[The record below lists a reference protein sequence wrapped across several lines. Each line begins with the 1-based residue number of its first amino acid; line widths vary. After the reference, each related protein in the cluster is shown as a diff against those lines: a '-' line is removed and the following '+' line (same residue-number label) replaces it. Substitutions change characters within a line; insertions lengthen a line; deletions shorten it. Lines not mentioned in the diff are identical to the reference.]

1 MSQNTPDLSVGV
13 SRTKK
18 GFRTMRI
25 FPLNISLSLGLGL
38 ALNLISYPAQAVV
51 FPDGRVS
58 FDKSPVL
65 IDAMTTFNSI
75 YVWGATYYF
84 TINLPDSA
92 GEPLQKLVISQR
104 QAPETIDFYV
114 NDTVAFN
121 GTHSKK
127 QEKLNLQANY
137 DEETGG
143 IAIIF
148 DPPIPPGTTFTV
160 GLKPK
165 RNPDFSGVYLF
176 GVTAFPTGEKPLSLY
191 LGVRS
196 LSFYDL
202 GNW

>member
-1 MSQNTPDLSVGV
+1 
-13 SRTKK
+13 
-18 GFRTMRI
+18 MRI
-25 FPLNISLSLGLGL
+25 FPLLNISLVLGL
-38 ALNLISYPAQAVV
+38 ALNPISYPAQAVV

-75 YVWGATYYF
+75 EVWGATYYF

-92 GEPLQKLVISQR
+92 GEPLQKVIISQR
-104 QAPETIDFYV
+104 RAQETINFYV
-114 NDTVAFN
+114 NETVAFN
-121 GTHSKK
+121 GTQSNK

-143 IAIIF
+143 IAVIF

-165 RNPDFSGVYLF
+165 RNPYFSGVYLF
-176 GVTAFPTGEKPLSLY
+176 GVTVFPAGEKPLSLY

-196 LSFYDL
+196 LSFYNL